1 METAGFVA
9 KSNGL
14 NPATGKRARIDQY
27 RLRDNYTRFFLRY
40 IAPRLEEIEAGTFSF
55 AGTDL
60 LPGWDAMMG
69 LQFEN
74 LVLNNFRA
82 LVPHL
87 NLEGRLVVSAAPYR
101 CTNAAK
107 GGVVQIDLLVQTQGT
122 AYLVEVKRAR
132 GELGMEVASQ
142 IEQKA
147 ERLPVRSGVA
157 IRTALV
163 YDGRLTRPLA
173 SCDAIDFFIP
183 AERLLGLE
191 E

>member
-1 METAGFVA
+1 M
-9 KSNGL
+9 S
-14 NPATGKRARIDQY
+14 
-27 RLRDNYTRFFLRY
+27 
-40 IAPRLEEIEAGTFSF
+40 
-55 AGTDL
+55 
-60 LPGWDAMMG
+60 
-69 LQFEN
+69 
-74 LVLNNFRA
+74 
-82 LVPHL
+82 
-87 NLEGRLVVSAAPYR
+87 LEGRIVVSAAPYR

-107 GGVVQIDLLVQTQGT
+107 GGGVQIDLLVQTQGT
-122 AYLVEVKRAR
+122 AYIVEVKRAR
-132 GELGMEVASQ
+132 GDLGMEVASQ

-173 SCDAIDFFIP
+173 SCDAIDFLIP